1 MEKLQMDIDD
11 DIQDRRSGITLREL
25 EVLDALVRHRT
36 AINAAKSLGISQS
49 AVSRRLAQLEERLG
63 FRLFLRAGGRLVPT
77 VEALSINEQ
86 LAPVFATL
94 DRIANRSADA
104 RQAHHGTLTIVAP
117 PTIAHRF
124 LPSRIAA
131 LRQHNPDLQINF
143 EVIAS
148 DALVTGVAEC
158 RFDVGLTD
166 SAPAH
171 EGIHTEPLLSTQ
183 AICLLPATHHLAAKD
198 LIRPEDLEGED
209 FIALSRRHSSRVA
222 IDRMFERAGIS
233 RRIVIETATNVSA
246 MEFVR
251 EGLGVALVN
260 PFPIIHQIG
269 LNIAIRP
276 FMPEIRYS
284 TNFLLPSSRAPS
296 AATLA
301 FIELIRSSLDQAAY
315 PTAP

>member
-143 EVIAS
+143 
-148 DALVTGVAEC
+148 
-158 RFDVGLTD
+158 
-166 SAPAH
+166 
-171 EGIHTEPLLSTQ
+171 
-183 AICLLPATHHLAAKD
+183 
-198 LIRPEDLEGED
+198 
-209 FIALSRRHSSRVA
+209 
-222 IDRMFERAGIS
+222 
-233 RRIVIETATNVSA
+233 
-246 MEFVR
+246 
-251 EGLGVALVN
+251 
-260 PFPIIHQIG
+260 
-269 LNIAIRP
+269 
-276 FMPEIRYS
+276 
-284 TNFLLPSSRAPS
+284 
-296 AATLA
+296 
-301 FIELIRSSLDQAAY
+301 
-315 PTAP
+315 

>member
-1 MEKLQMDIDD
+1 MQMDIDD

-25 EVLDALVRHRT
+25 EVLEALVRYRT

-63 FRLFLRAGGRLVPT
+63 FPLFLRAGGRLVPT

-94 DRIANRSADA
+94 DRIANHSAQT
-104 RQAHHGTLTIVAP
+104 RQAHHGNLTIVAP

-166 SAPAH
+166 STPAH

-183 AICLLPATHHLAAKD
+183 AICLLPAAHHLATKD

-233 RRIVIETATNVSA
+233 RHIVIETATNVSA

-269 LNIAIRP
+269 PNIAIRP
-276 FMPEIRYS
+276 FAPEIRYS

-301 FIELIRSSLDQAAY
+301 FIELIRSSLDRTAY
-315 PTAP
+315 PTAPQI